1 MDTLRTVKDNFAPS
15 QSLVQVIADAMD
27 TETVGKSILPTVIAM
42 SNDKVANVRFNV
54 AKTLQVLNEKVD
66 AE

>member
-1 MDTLRTVKDNFAPS
+1 M
-15 QSLVQVIADAMD
+15 IADAMD

>member
-1 MDTLRTVKDNFAPS
+1 MKGHLTSS

-27 TETVGKSILPTVIAM
+27 AETVGKSILPAVIAM

-54 AKTLQVLNEKVD
+54 AKTLQVLSEKLD
-66 AE
+66 AQ